1 MLKYSFYTLSIRK
14 FERDQIEQAEESN
27 LMRDYYVKKL
37 NLNKDIS
44 DEELLKSLEKK
55 QQEIYDK
62 YSQAD
67 EIDEDPELFAELYNE
82 RTEDLPAK
90 ANITSN

>member
-37 NLNKDIS
+37 KLDKDIS
-44 DEELLKSLEKK
+44 DEDLLKEIQKK
-55 QQEIYDK
+55 QQEIYEK

-67 EIDEDPELFAELYNE
+67 EIEDDPELFAELEQE
-82 RTEDLPAK
+82 RVEDLPVK
-90 ANITSN
+90 VSPPSN